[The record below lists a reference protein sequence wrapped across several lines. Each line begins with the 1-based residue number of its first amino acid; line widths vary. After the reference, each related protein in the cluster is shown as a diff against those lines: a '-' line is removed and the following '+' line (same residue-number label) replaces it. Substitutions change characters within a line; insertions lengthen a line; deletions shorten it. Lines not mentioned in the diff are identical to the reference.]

1 MASPIAQA
9 IKQICEEKNLSE
21 ELVMG
26 AIESAL
32 AAAYRKDFGNKNQNI
47 KIEFDPE
54 TGSMRAFDVKVV
66 TEDMVLPTE
75 EELAAIA
82 AAPPAPTVAADGSV
96 IPEELKFNPK
106 TMIML
111 TEART
116 MKPNAEI
123 AEELRIELEIP
134 AAFGRMAAMTA
145 KQVITQNLREAER
158 QTVFNEYKDRQ
169 GTIVTAV
176 VGRREGNL
184 VFVDL
189 GRANALLPEKEQIAS
204 EQYRPGARMKFFVN
218 SVGMGHR
225 GPEVIVSR
233 AAADMVKEL
242 FRLEIPEVQSGMVEI
257 KAVARDAGAR
267 SKIAVVSHNENI
279 DPIGSCIGQ
288 RGTRIQT
295 IITELGGEKIDV
307 VEWKEDAMEFI
318 KHALSPAKVKTVT
331 LHEAERVATIS
342 VDQDQLSLAI
352 GKAGQNIRL
361 ASRLT
366 GWKIMAE
373 EHTGAGEAD
382 AAVAVEEVA
391 ITPETEPAA
400 VEVAEEPKET
410 ASA

>member
-1 MASPIAQA
+1 MASPIIQA
-9 IKQICEEKNLSE
+9 IKQICDEKNLSE
-21 ELVMG
+21 EMVMG

-54 TGSMRAFDVKVV
+54 SGAMRAFDVKVV
-66 TEDMVLPTE
+66 VEDMELPTE
-75 EELAAIA
+75 EELAALA
-82 AAPPAPTVAADGSV
+82 AAPAPAPHVAADGTV
-96 IPEELKFNPK
+96 IPEEPKFNPK
-106 TMIML
+106 TMIMIS
-111 TEART
+111 EAKT
-116 MKPNAEI
+116 LKPSA
-123 AEELRIELEIP
+123 AVGEELRIELEIP
-134 AAFGRMAAMTA
+134 SAFGRMAAMTA

-158 QTVFNEYKDRQ
+158 QTVFNEFKDRQ

-189 GRANALLPEKEQIAS
+189 GRSNALLPEKEQIPG
-204 EQYRPGARMKFFVN
+204 EQYRPGARMKFYVA
-218 SVGMGHR
+218 SVGLGHR
-225 GPEVIVSR
+225 GPEVLVSR

-257 KAVARDAGAR
+257 KSVAREAGGR
-267 SKIAVVSHNENI
+267 SKIAVMSHSENI

-307 VEWKEDAMEFI
+307 IEWKEDPIEFI
-318 KHALSPAKVKTVT
+318 KHALSPAKVQEVT
-331 LHEAERVATIS
+331 LHEAERVATIK
-342 VDQDQLSLAI
+342 VDPDQLSLAI

-373 EHTGAGEAD
+373 ENTGTPAEAPSGETSD
-382 AAVAVEEVA
+382 DTAAV
-391 ITPETEPAA
+391 
-400 VEVAEEPKET
+400 
-410 ASA
+410 